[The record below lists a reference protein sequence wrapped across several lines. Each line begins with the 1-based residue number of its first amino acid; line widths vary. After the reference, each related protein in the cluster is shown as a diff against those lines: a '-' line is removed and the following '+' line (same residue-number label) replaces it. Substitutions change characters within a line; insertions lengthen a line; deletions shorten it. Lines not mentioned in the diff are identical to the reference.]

1 MSSQRMKP
9 KLPITPK
16 SVKMNNNRP
25 VHNNQN
31 SSRNVS
37 SSRKPRLNITSS
49 QTPPKRQKITNV
61 ADSFN
66 NTVSPP
72 SMPSTQNWGLDDDED
87 DLLLASVNLEPEQPT
102 TSFKENEGPSKLT
115 RSVQPTSNYVSRP
128 PIQSISRNIPASNTR
143 TFFKPQPSAPSN
155 SSRAMVGQAG
165 ASSEATKSMELLV
178 QQLKS
183 ELTVRDGETKNLRLE
198 LQKKEKLMFEM
209 KNKLEEEKQAA
220 LLEVEKKYSKIKKE
234 LEQKNT
240 ELQFQS
246 RNIVDSEEKMK
257 AMRSLMR
264 TSPPNKQ
271 AQNLNS
277 SRALFNDDL
286 HKLEAQIKDISPK
299 KKEPQIELYEP
310 LNIQIHAGKLLY
322 ERLHPRLFDPPAQE
336 NETLV
341 EKAETTKSVN
351 VSTVKSV
358 LLTQTVA
365 KLENNEGKYKN
376 QQKADSSNKSPQLM
390 SFSPMPFIPFYT
402 MESLNTESASEPVR
416 KIFLKCWKQ
425 LEKFLIMLE
434 HAAKFDE
441 SYEKR
446 VGKLAISCF
455 SVAVS
460 RDEDCLF
467 LLSSEQ
473 WYPDE
478 RGIEI
483 RRSIT
488 VLSEL
493 ADISVHAVNLLL
505 QTNFTENEC
514 DPSNPFRRSSNKSDD
529 KLISECTAGKKRK
542 PSTSL
547 SPERSKFPKVN
558 HMEPSTSRMEI
569 DPPKSVSPSSKK
581 GGSFETVPTQTLRE
595 EGRKIMGPLEKL
607 DFLQVILD
615 IVSEICNQFRTLS
628 FNGVLAAVICL
639 LKTLAKLDCDIP
651 IERLN
656 VINNIVKQVVFCCPG
671 PAVIHDIISL
681 MVPLAKYLT
690 CTNSLC
696 NNSSSITPPE
706 RETPES
712 QRPFSNSNDFDPPV
726 HVQESFIE
734 ASRHYTFTTDTCVL
748 QVLCTECEMI
758 DKTPKFAEDFTKWAL
773 KVTVDTSDCPNWL
786 AGDCRMVTCD
796 CFPRFIQLFLNV
808 LHYAVLTY
816 ADEERPIC
824 QLSRNQLESVMKRGI
839 IILNRIILQ
848 RNDFL
853 TQVGSWDGLYE
864 AIIHHLLRISKT
876 MQFEPPI
883 YEMLTNLIHTS
894 SPFASMSPKIQ
905 NSSDF
910 FEPKSEPKPSDS
922 QIHAVLNL
930 SQMRSKPTPWSTH
943 GLFHR

>member
-1 MSSQRMKP
+1 
-9 KLPITPK
+9 
-16 SVKMNNNRP
+16 
-25 VHNNQN
+25 
-31 SSRNVS
+31 
-37 SSRKPRLNITSS
+37 
-49 QTPPKRQKITNV
+49 
-61 ADSFN
+61 
-66 NTVSPP
+66 
-72 SMPSTQNWGLDDDED
+72 
-87 DLLLASVNLEPEQPT
+87 
-102 TSFKENEGPSKLT
+102 
-115 RSVQPTSNYVSRP
+115 
-128 PIQSISRNIPASNTR
+128 
-143 TFFKPQPSAPSN
+143 
-155 SSRAMVGQAG
+155 
-165 ASSEATKSMELLV
+165 
-178 QQLKS
+178 
-183 ELTVRDGETKNLRLE
+183 
-198 LQKKEKLMFEM
+198 
-209 KNKLEEEKQAA
+209 
-220 LLEVEKKYSKIKKE
+220 
-234 LEQKNT
+234 
-240 ELQFQS
+240 
-246 RNIVDSEEKMK
+246 
-257 AMRSLMR
+257 
-264 TSPPNKQ
+264 
-271 AQNLNS
+271 
-277 SRALFNDDL
+277 
-286 HKLEAQIKDISPK
+286 
-299 KKEPQIELYEP
+299 
-310 LNIQIHAGKLLY
+310 
-322 ERLHPRLFDPPAQE
+322 
-336 NETLV
+336 
-341 EKAETTKSVN
+341 
-351 VSTVKSV
+351 
-358 LLTQTVA
+358 
-365 KLENNEGKYKN
+365 
-376 QQKADSSNKSPQLM
+376 M

-696 NNSSSITPPE
+696 NNSSSIAPPE
-706 RETPES
+706 RKTPES
-712 QRPFSNSNDFDPPV
+712 LFSNPNDFDPLV

-824 QLSRNQLESVMKRGI
+824 QLSRNQLASVMKRGI